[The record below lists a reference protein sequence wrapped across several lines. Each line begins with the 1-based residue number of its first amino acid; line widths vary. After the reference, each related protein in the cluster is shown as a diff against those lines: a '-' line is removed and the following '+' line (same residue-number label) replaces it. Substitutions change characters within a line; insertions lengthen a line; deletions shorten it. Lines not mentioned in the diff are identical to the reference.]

1 MSPLDNRPTHRDFF
15 LPDLCNAQALL
26 VLVVLAELLA
36 LLVSAL
42 QRGLLPFDWTF
53 FSLASLFCLLVFLST
68 AALLCPLRHW
78 FATLPLI
85 AASSLIYGSVLLL
98 VGAYTLGGQ
107 WLLGLGTVQ
116 GPRFDHNTLLLNLV
130 VAALV
135 AGIGLRYLY
144 LSWQL
149 RLRQQSE
156 MSARVEALQS
166 RIRPH
171 FLFNS
176 LNTIASLI
184 DEDSHKAERAVEDL
198 AALFRANLQ
207 DGAAISHWRQER
219 ELCERYLRIEAAR
232 LGERLRVS
240 WACDDVDDN
249 TPILSLSL
257 QPLVENAISHGIQQ
271 LPEGGEIQISAS
283 QRNGRC
289 QVSVRN
295 PLPEGTDRHQGNHL
309 ACDNLRHRLQALY
322 GDEGKLTLQQD
333 SGHFE
338 VTLEFPVASAG
349 ESD

>member
-1 MSPLDNRPTHRDFF
+1 M
-15 LPDLCNAQALL
+15 
-26 VLVVLAELLA
+26 
-36 LLVSAL
+36 
-42 QRGLLPFDWTF
+42 
-53 FSLASLFCLLVFLST
+53 
-68 AALLCPLRHW
+68 
-78 FATLPLI
+78 
-85 AASSLIYGSVLLL
+85 
-98 VGAYTLGGQ
+98 
-107 WLLGLGTVQ
+107 
-116 GPRFDHNTLLLNLV
+116 
-130 VAALV
+130 
-135 AGIGLRYLY
+135 
-144 LSWQL
+144 
-149 RLRQQSE
+149 
-156 MSARVEALQS
+156 
-166 RIRPH
+166 
-171 FLFNS
+171 
-176 LNTIASLI
+176 
-184 DEDSHKAERAVEDL
+184 EDL

-249 TPILSLSL
+249 TPVLSLSL

-271 LPEGGEIQISAS
+271 LPEGGEIQISAH

-289 QVSVRN
+289 QISVRN

-333 SGHFE
+333 GGHFE

>member
-1 MSPLDNRPTHRDFF
+1 M
-15 LPDLCNAQALL
+15 
-26 VLVVLAELLA
+26 LVVLAELLA

-85 AASSLIYGSVLLL
+85 AASSMIYGSVLLL
-98 VGAYTLGGQ
+98 VGGYTLAGQ
-107 WLLGLGTVQ
+107 WLLGLGTMH
-116 GPRFDHNTLLLNLV
+116 GPQFNSATLLLNLV

-149 RLRQQSE
+149 RVREHSE
-156 MSARVEALQS
+156 MGARMDALQS

-184 DEDSHKAERAVEDL
+184 DDDSRKAERAVEDL

-207 DGAAISHWRQER
+207 NGGALSDWGQER

-232 LGERLRVS
+232 LGDRLRVRWTS
-240 WACDDVDDN
+240 DGQPDALPST
-249 TPILSLSL
+249 TPVLSLSL
-257 QPLVENAISHGIQQ
+257 QPLVENAISHGIQH
-271 LPEGGEIQISAS
+271 LPDGGDIQISAR
-283 QRNGRC
+283 QNKGRC
-289 QVSVRN
+289 QLRISN
-295 PLPEGTDRHQGNHL
+295 PLPTGASQHQGNHL
-309 ACDNLRHRLQALY
+309 ACDNLRHRLQTLY
-322 GDEGKLTLQQD
+322 GDAGKLTLQQTD
-333 SGHFE
+333 GQFE
-338 VTLEFPVASAG
+338 VNLEFPAPDKQTDG
-349 ESD
+349 ESH

>member
-1 MSPLDNRPTHRDFF
+1 M
-15 LPDLCNAQALL
+15 
-26 VLVVLAELLA
+26 LVVLAELLA

-42 QRGLLPFDWTF
+42 QRGLLPFDWNF

-98 VGAYTLGGQ
+98 VGGYTLAGQ
-107 WLLGLGTVQ
+107 WLLGRGMVQ
-116 GPRFDHNTLLLNLV
+116 GTPFDHGTLLLNLV

-156 MSARVEALQS
+156 MIARVEALQS

-184 DEDSHKAERAVEDL
+184 SEDSRKAERAVEDL
-198 AALFRANLQ
+198 AALFRANLL
-207 DGAAISHWRQER
+207 DSGAISHWRQER
-219 ELCERYLRIEAAR
+219 ELCERYLRIESAR
-232 LGERLRVS
+232 LGERLKVS
-240 WACDDVDDN
+240 WDCSDLDN
-249 TPILSLSL
+249 TTPVLSLSL

-271 LPEGGEIQISAS
+271 LPEGGEIQIHAS

-289 QVSVRN
+289 TISVRN
-295 PLPEGTDRHQGNHL
+295 PLPEGADRHQGNHL
-309 ACDNLRHRLQALY
+309 ACDNLRHRLRELY
-322 GDEGKLTLQQD
+322 GDEGKLKLQHADQ
-333 SGHFE
+333 HFE
-338 VTLEFPVASAG
+338 VTLEFPAARAG